1 MTAGAKVDRAA
12 LVRRALVELVADR
25 GFRGTSMAAVAE
37 HAGVAT
43 GTAYVHY
50 DSKDDLVLAAYTE
63 IKADL
68 GAAALSAIRTEDPP
82 EQRFR
87 HMWFAIRDHMLAD
100 PVRAKFLVQVD
111 TSPYSAPAHEAALES
126 DDGKLM
132 EAAGSDMAAL
142 FVALPQRVLYDLA
155 IGPIVRLVAREES
168 LTGAEWERLVSSCW
182 SAVTA
187 E

>member
-1 MTAGAKVDRAA
+1 MTPRAKVDRAA

-68 GAAALSAIRTEDPP
+68 GAAAMSGIRTDDPP
-82 EQRFR
+82 EERFR
-87 HMWFAIRDHMLAD
+87 HMWFAIRDHMLTD
-100 PVRAKFLVQVD
+100 SVRAKFLVQVD
-111 TSPYSAPAHEAALES
+111 TSPYSGPAHEAALES

-132 EAAGSDMAAL
+132 EAAGPDMAAL
-142 FVALPQRVLYDLA
+142 FANLPPQVLYDLA
-155 IGPIVRLVAREES
+155 IGPIVRLVARDES
-168 LTGAEWERLVSSCW
+168 LTNAEWDRLVVSCW
-182 SAVTA
+182 RAVTA